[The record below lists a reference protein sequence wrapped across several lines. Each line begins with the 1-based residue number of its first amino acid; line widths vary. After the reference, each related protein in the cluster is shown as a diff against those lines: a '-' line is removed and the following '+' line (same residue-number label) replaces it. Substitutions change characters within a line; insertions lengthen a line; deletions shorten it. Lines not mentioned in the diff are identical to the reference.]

1 MQSPPNSGV
10 TRQLRS
16 NYSTPEITDYN
27 LDSWQRAKTQTRKP
41 KTLGQSDKPPP
52 PHGGKQL
59 CLGKEKAAKYQTL
72 EDTQSD
78 DTPHKVFCAAIV
90 VQIFQDFLT
99 NVGKVVGVSEE
110 GKSFQSDL
118 FLTVKWGKFEPF
130 FSRFS

>member
-1 MQSPPNSGV
+1 MSAVP
-10 TRQLRS
+10 TQLRC
-16 NYSTPEITDYN
+16 D
-27 LDSWQRAKTQTRKP
+27 QTAPVELQYTRNHRLQPRFLAESQNPNP
-41 KTLGQSDKPPP
+41 KAENFGPKRQASSPSR
-52 PHGGKQL
+52 GKQL

-130 FSRFS
+130 F